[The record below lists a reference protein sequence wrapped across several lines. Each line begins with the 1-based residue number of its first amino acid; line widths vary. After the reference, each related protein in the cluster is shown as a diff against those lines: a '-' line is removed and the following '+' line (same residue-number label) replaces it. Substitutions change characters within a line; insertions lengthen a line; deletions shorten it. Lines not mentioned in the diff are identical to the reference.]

1 MKYIGLDLGS
11 VTCGVSRSETG
22 RIAQPVKTIR
32 FKSDDYD
39 EAIDKILELLKE
51 EKPDLVVM
59 GYPLLQNDDEG
70 PRAQLSREVG
80 EIIEQESGIR
90 VVLQDERNTTK
101 DSEEFLIMANVSR
114 KKRKKVIDQQA
125 AVRILQYYL
134 DSNQEEKAT
143 S

>member
-39 EAIDKILELLKE
+39 EAIDKILELLKQE
-51 EKPDLVVM
+51 NPDLVVM

-70 PRAQLSREVG
+70 PRARLSREVG

-114 KKRKKVIDQQA
+114 KKRK
-125 AVRILQYYL
+125 
-134 DSNQEEKAT
+134 
-143 S
+143 

>member
-39 EAIDKILELLKE
+39 EAIDKILELLKQE
-51 EKPDLVVM
+51 NPDLVVM

-70 PRAQLSREVG
+70 PRARLSREVG

-125 AVRILQYYL
+125 AVRILQ
-134 DSNQEEKAT
+134 
-143 S
+143 

>member
-1 MKYIGLDLGS
+1 MKKYTPEKL
-11 VTCGVSRSETG
+11 VKVSRYRNYFPNLDQSIQNDTYARME
-22 RIAQPVKTIR
+22 
-32 FKSDDYD
+32 
-39 EAIDKILELLKE
+39 ELFEE

-70 PRAQLSREVG
+70 PRAKLSREVA
-80 EIIEQESGIR
+80 EILEQESGIK

-134 DSNQEEKAT
+134 DSHKNEA